1 MDSNRPKFPVN
12 NSARSKMGIT
22 NIHITDL
29 RDLNIILVR
38 GAGTNSDS
46 SVDLQIEQS
55 LENIG

>member
-1 MDSNRPKFPVN
+1 
-12 NSARSKMGIT
+12 MGIT